1 MSKRIKTKSR
11 KLKKSKSRKLK
22 KSKSRKLKKSKKN
35 NHKKSID
42 GIIKSLKNYYEK
54 ITGKTENNNLK
65 KEIFDYIQKLSEI
78 EKQLINCNSKLKN
91 IGNDYN
97 LKYKI
102 LDDTIKK
109 QNEIIT
115 SKSNE
120 IRDLKK
126 KIIVNIKDEDTE
138 DDVYYDALETALET

>member
-1 MSKRIKTKSR
+1 MSKRIKT
-11 KLKKSKSRKLK
+11 
-22 KSKSRKLKKSKKN
+22 KSRKLKKSKKN